1 MCVGRKSETLFC
13 FMAGKAI
20 SGLNPISE
28 MIPFLGNYDFC
39 GISVITLL
47 TRGLILSAASAFL
60 DFHFRQ
66 FTFSVC
72 YAAFVYGIQ
81 FSSTDVH

>member
-28 MIPFLGNYDFC
+28 MIPFLEIMIF
-39 GISVITLL
+39 V
-47 TRGLILSAASAFL
+47 AFL
-60 DFHFRQ
+60 L
-66 FTFSVC
+66 
-72 YAAFVYGIQ
+72 
-81 FSSTDVH
+81 